1 MYVPSPSP
9 ISSVRELIKRSEQSY
24 KEKSYPT
31 QSITLQDEE
40 SLEMMMRT
48 SRVMKTMSWMT
59 TRMMMREALIWEMRR
74 RLDLPRRKPRLVRLL
89 ISVIRCRQSYTIQ
102 IKGICRM
109 LVRAAERRQGGD
121 QMQRRG
127 CQ

>member
-1 MYVPSPSP
+1 MN
-9 ISSVRELIKRSEQSY
+9 RSERSY

-48 SRVMKTMSWMT
+48 STETKTMSWMT
-59 TRMMMREALIWEMRR
+59 TRMTMREALIWEMRR

-89 ISVIRCRQSYTIQ
+89 LGEV
-102 IKGICRM
+102 
-109 LVRAAERRQGGD
+109 
-121 QMQRRG
+121 
-127 CQ
+127 